1 MTSWEVAVGK
11 KTLTSH
17 ATVGLLFFLTSVNLV
32 SFLFQVRAL
41 LLQAVRNRF
50 RHGQTATAGGLPLL
64 HALRHLRPHH
74 HLLIN
79 VLPQDSCQRTLYWQM
94 LTFI

>member
-1 MTSWEVAVGK
+1 MPPWGY
-11 KTLTSH
+11 
-17 ATVGLLFFLTSVNLV
+17 GFFLTSDNLV

-64 HALRHLRPHH
+64 HALRHLRAHH

-94 LTFI
+94 LTLI